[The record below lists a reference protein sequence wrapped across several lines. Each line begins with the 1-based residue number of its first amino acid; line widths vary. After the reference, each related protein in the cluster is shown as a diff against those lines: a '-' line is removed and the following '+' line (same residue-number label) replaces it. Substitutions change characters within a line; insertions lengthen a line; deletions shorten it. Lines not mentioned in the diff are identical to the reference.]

1 MEGYLAAKVM
11 VEGLKRGPA
20 RPTRDTLIAS
30 LETVRDE
37 SFGGFNVT
45 FSPAN
50 HVASRF
56 VELSMLTADGRVR
69 I

>member
-1 MEGYLAAKVM
+1 MEGYIAAKV
-11 VEGLKRGPA
+11 VAEALKRGPS

-30 LETVRDE
+30 LEAVRDE
-37 SFGGFNVT
+37 SFGGFNVA

-56 VELSMLTADGRVR
+56 VELSMLTADGRAR